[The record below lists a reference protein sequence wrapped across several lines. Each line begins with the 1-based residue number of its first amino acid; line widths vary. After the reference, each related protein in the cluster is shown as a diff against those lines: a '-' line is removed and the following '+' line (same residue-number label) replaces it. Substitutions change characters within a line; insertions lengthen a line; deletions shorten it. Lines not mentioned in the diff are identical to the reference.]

1 MFNLFDECV
10 LRLTRGNS
18 ADISITLKDAYTGDP
33 IVIKEGDSVLFTAKD
48 KHGETVIKR
57 TLTYA
62 DISPDDGHS
71 LILQIIPEET
81 MLTTGEY
88 LYDVLL
94 LTSDGQAITFISSS
108 LVIEKAIGL
117 YTDAGGGDNG

>member
-1 MFNLFDECV
+1 
-10 LRLTRGNS
+10 
-18 ADISITLKDAYTGDP
+18 
-33 IVIKEGDSVLFTAKD
+33 
-48 KHGETVIKR
+48 
-57 TLTYA
+57 
-62 DISPDDGHS
+62 
-71 LILQIIPEET
+71 

>member
-33 IVIKEGDSVLFTAKD
+33 IVIEEGDSVLFTAKD
-48 KHGETVIKR
+48 KRGETVIKR
-57 TLTYA
+57 TLTHA

-71 LILQIIPEET
+71 LILPITPEET
-81 MLTTGEY
+81 MLMTGEY

>member
-33 IVIKEGDSVLFTAKD
+33 IVIEEGDSVLFTAKD
-48 KHGETVIKR
+48 KRGETVIKR

-71 LILQIIPEET
+71 LILLITPEET